1 MPVSYADAARLVQAA
16 HAKAAAIGA
25 RISVVVV
32 DEGAHILALGRM
44 DGAMPL
50 SPKIAEGKAVGAA
63 MLARDGGAIAQMA
76 QDRPAFFSAIS
87 AMNRV
92 PMVPGIGSLPIEK
105 DGIIVGAIG
114 ISGAKPEQDLECA
127 EAALSAL

>member
-1 MPVSYADAARLVQAA
+1 MPVSYTDAARLIQAA
-16 HAKAAAIGA
+16 HAKAVGLGVRVAVAI
-25 RISVVVV
+25 V
-32 DEGAHILALGRM
+32 DEGAHIVALGRM

-63 MLARDGGAIAQMA
+63 LLARDGAAIAQMA

-87 AMNRV
+87 AMNKV
-92 PMVPGIGSLPIEK
+92 PMVPGIGSLPIKK
-105 DGIIVGAIG
+105 DGITVGAIG

>member
-1 MPVSYADAARLVQAA
+1 MPLSYADASRLIEAA
-16 HAKAAAIGA
+16 HEKAAALGV
-25 RISVVVV
+25 RITVAIV
-32 DEGAHILALGRM
+32 DEGAHVVAIGRM

-76 QDRPAFFSAIS
+76 QERPAFFSAVS
-87 AMNRV
+87 AMSKT
-92 PMVPGIGSLPIEK
+92 PIVPGMGSLLIKTE
-105 DGIIVGAIG
+105 GMIVGAVG
-114 ISGAKPEQDLECA
+114 ISGAKPEQDVECA

>member
-1 MPVSYADAARLVQAA
+1 MPVSYADASRVIQAA
-16 HAKAAAIGA
+16 HAKALALGVRITVAI
-25 RISVVVV
+25 V
-32 DEGAHILALGRM
+32 DEGAHIVALGRM

-63 MLARDGGAIAQMA
+63 LLARDGAAIAQMA

-87 AMNRV
+87 SMNKG
-92 PMVPGIGSLPIEK
+92 PIVPGTGSLLIKK
-105 DGIIVGAIG
+105 DGVIVGAIG

-127 EAALSAL
+127 EAALNAI

>member
-1 MPVSYADAARLVQAA
+1 MPVSHADASRVIQAA
-16 HAKAAAIGA
+16 HAKAVALGVRITVAI
-25 RISVVVV
+25 V
-32 DEGAHILALGRM
+32 DEGAHIVAVGRM

-63 MLARDGGAIAQMA
+63 LLARDGAALAQMA

-87 AMNRV
+87 AMSKV
-92 PMVPGIGSLPIEK
+92 PMVPGTGSLLIKNE
-105 DGIIVGAIG
+105 GVIVGAIG

-127 EAALSAL
+127 EAALGAL